1 MNQVETIPVT
11 LSEPSRRRKAAQVVR
26 KAGHFIKGPIPMIW
40 IEQAARLPGK
50 AFAVGMMLW
59 FLRGMAGDKPVKI
72 SASLRQRF
80 GVGRKAVGRA
90 LTALERAG
98 LIKADR
104 SRGRLHRVWILPAK
118 GVNHGEETCI
128 G

>member
-80 GVGRKAVGRA
+80 GVGRKAVGEPNAAPVEEDDATEVRQ
-90 LTALERAG
+90 
-98 LIKADR
+98 
-104 SRGRLHRVWILPAK
+104 GRDEPHQPRLLGHDLQVVQEP
-118 GVNHGEETCI
+118 
-128 G
+128 